1 MSVFS
6 KCLRPSFP
14 LHFYPFLPQ
23 SHPRPLCFCFFP
35 TVPCSICCEKASRV
49 FWGQIKRGNES
60 RHKRDTGIKTGTK
73 ILKKDIFTRMTHL
86 RNNAARFQTII
97 DEKQMSWKKFQRK
110 DWKIKNLSSQNKEM
124 WTLRD
129 DPSLP
134 FILPLLWPSVFPE
147 LSLSTSWG
155 LSAVPSLSRLLG
167 QVREAWTTKLQEFAI
182 CFALIKKWNLKSQNA
197 VTSDSHFSPLS
208 ILFTTFLPFSN
219 SENLHRSV

>member
-60 RHKRDTGIKTGTK
+60 RQKRETGIKNLDK
-73 ILKKDIFTRMTHL
+73 KNKDIFTRMTHL
-86 RNNAARFQTII
+86 RNNAARSQTIT

-110 DWKIKNLSSQNKEM
+110 DWKIKTSALKTKRCGHCVMIQVS
-124 WTLRD
+124 
-129 DPSLP
+129 PS
-134 FILPLLWPSVFPE
+134 FF
-147 LSLSTSWG
+147 
-155 LSAVPSLSRLLG
+155 
-167 QVREAWTTKLQEFAI
+167 
-182 CFALIKKWNLKSQNA
+182 
-197 VTSDSHFSPLS
+197 HFSDLQCFLNYLWAPAEAYR
-208 ILFTTFLPFSN
+208 LFP
-219 SENLHRSV
+219 HCPGC